1 MADIILPAFIYAY
14 VALIMI
20 AIGIMQYKSKK
31 PTGFYTGETPPKEE
45 QLTDV
50 TAWNH
55 RHGMMWI
62 IYGIVIIVSFL
73 FGLLI
78 PHEVLSALLPVVI
91 ILGALP
97 VMILYHHKLKKQYF
111 KA

>member
-1 MADIILPAFIYAY
+1 MADIILPAFIYSY

-31 PTGFYTGETPPKEE
+31 PTGFYTGEIPLKAE

-55 RHGMMWI
+55 RHGMMWM
-62 IYGIVIIVSFL
+62 IYGIAIIVSFL
-73 FGLLI
+73 AGLLI
-78 PHEVLSALLPVVI
+78 PHEVISILLPIVI

-97 VMILYHHKLKKQYF
+97 VMILYHHKLKKNYV
-111 KA
+111 KV

>member
-31 PTGFYTGETPPKEE
+31 PTGFYTGETPPKAE

-55 RHGMMWI
+55 RHGRMWI
-62 IYGIVIIVSFL
+62 VYGILIIISFL
-73 FGLLI
+73 SGLLI
-78 PHEVLSALLPVVI
+78 PHEAVSALLPIVI

-97 VMILYHHKLKKQYF
+97 VMILYHHKLKNKYF
-111 KA
+111 KG

>member
-1 MADIILPAFIYAY
+1 MADIILPAFIYSY

-20 AIGIMQYKSKK
+20 AIVIMQYKSKK
-31 PTGFYTGETPPKEE
+31 PTGFYTGELPPKAE

-55 RHGMMWI
+55 RHGMMWM
-62 IYGIVIIVSFL
+62 IYGIAIIVSFL
-73 FGLLI
+73 AGLLI
-78 PHEVLSALLPVVI
+78 PHEVISILLPIVI

-97 VMILYHHKLKKQYF
+97 VMILYHHKLKKNYV
-111 KA
+111 KV

>member
-1 MADIILPAFIYAY
+1 MTDIILPAFIYAY

-20 AIGIMQYKSKK
+20 AIGITQYKSQK
-31 PTGFYTGETPPKEE
+31 PTGFYTGKTPPKAE

-97 VMILYHHKLKKQYF
+97 VMILNHHKLKKHYF

>member
-1 MADIILPAFIYAY
+1 MTNIIPAFIFSY

-20 AIGIMQYKSKK
+20 TIGIMQYKSKK
-31 PTGFYTGETPPKEE
+31 PTGFYTGETPPKAEE
-45 QLTDV
+45 LTDV

-55 RHGMMWI
+55 RHGMMWV
-62 IYGIVIIVSFL
+62 IYGIAIMVSFAA
-73 FGLLI
+73 GLLI
-78 PHEVLSALLPVVI
+78 PHEIVSALLPIVI

-97 VMILYHHKLKKQYF
+97 VMILYHRKLKNQYF

>member
-1 MADIILPAFIYAY
+1 MADVIIPAFIFSY
-14 VALIMI
+14 VALMMI
-20 AIGIMQYKSKK
+20 IIGIVQYKSQK
-31 PTGFYTGETPPKEE
+31 PTGFYTGETPPKAE

-62 IYGIVIIVSFL
+62 IYGVVIIVSF
-73 FGLLI
+73 FAGILI
-78 PHEVLSALLPVVI
+78 PHEVVSALLPIVI
-91 ILGALP
+91 LLGALP
-97 VMILYHHKLKKQYF
+97 VMILYHHKLKHKYF

>member
-1 MADIILPAFIYAY
+1 MADIIIPLFIFSY
-14 VALIMI
+14 VSLIMI

-31 PTGFYTGETPPKEE
+31 PTGFYTGETPPNAE

-78 PHEVLSALLPVVI
+78 PHEVLSALLPVAI

>member
-1 MADIILPAFIYAY
+1 MTHIILPAFIYSY

-20 AIGIMQYKSKK
+20 AIGIMQYKSQK
-31 PTGFYTGETPPKEE
+31 PTGFYTGETPPKAE

-97 VMILYHHKLKKQYF
+97 VMILYHHKLKKHDF

>member
-1 MADIILPAFIYAY
+1 MEVIIPAFIYAY

-20 AIGIMQYKSKK
+20 AIGITQYKSKK
-31 PTGFYTGETPPKEE
+31 PVGFYTGETPPKAE
-45 QLTDV
+45 QLTDI

-62 IYGIVIIVSFL
+62 VYGITIIVSFSA
-73 FGLLI
+73 GLLI
-78 PHEVLSALLPVVI
+78 EHEVVSALLPIVI
-91 ILGALP
+91 ILCALP
-97 VMILYHHKLKKQYF
+97 VMIVYHHKLKNKYF

>member
-1 MADIILPAFIYAY
+1 MTDIILPAFIYAY

-31 PTGFYTGETPPKEE
+31 PTGFYTGETPPKAE

-50 TAWNH
+50 NAWNH

-62 IYGIVIIVSFL
+62 VYGIAIVLSFL
-73 FGLLI
+73 TGLLI
-78 PHEVLSALLPVVI
+78 SYKVLSALLPIVI
-91 ILGALP
+91 IVGALP
-97 VMILYHHKLKKQYF
+97 VMILYHHKLKNKYF

>member
-31 PTGFYTGETPPKEE
+31 PTRFYTGETPPNAE

-111 KA
+111 RA

>member
-1 MADIILPAFIYAY
+1 MTNIILPAFIYAY

-20 AIGIMQYKSKK
+20 AIGIMQYKSQK
-31 PTGFYTGETPPKEE
+31 PTGFYTGETPPEAE

-97 VMILYHHKLKKQYF
+97 VMILYHHKLKKHYF